1 MLLQALIRIAGLAA
15 ESVRNLEI
23 HHLGL
28 FVGDDESQ
36 LPQTFVLFFFFK
48 SLELSPSLGQGH
60 SLDSFEMDAAPP
72 CSPAVVIAMDNFEG
86 NK

>member
-1 MLLQALIRIAGLAA
+1 MTA

-28 FVGDDESQ
+28 FVGDNESQ
-36 LPQTFVLFFFFK
+36 LPQTFVLFFFK
-48 SLELSPSLGQGH
+48 SLELFPSLGQGH
-60 SLDSFEMDAAPP
+60 SSDSLEMDAAPP